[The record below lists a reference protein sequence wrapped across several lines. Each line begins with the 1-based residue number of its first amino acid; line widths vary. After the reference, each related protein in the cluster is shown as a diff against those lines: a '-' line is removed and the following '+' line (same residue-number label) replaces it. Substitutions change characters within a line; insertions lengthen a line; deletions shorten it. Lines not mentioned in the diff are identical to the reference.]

1 MKNKSLMRA
10 AFGTLAAAVMCS
22 TAVTSAFA
30 VPSANIT
37 SEKAVTAEAA
47 ANVVYSTDF
56 EDGDVSL
63 WANRGTNDTT
73 VISTTTEDSVSGSTS
88 LLASGM
94 SKTWNGPAFRLDTI
108 CKPNTEYYVSVSIKG
123 KWYTNSTMSFQY
135 TPAGETDAKY
145 SNLKSVSGN
154 GWQTIENMKVS
165 FTEEMTDVYV
175 YFEGST
181 DDVLID
187 DFSIV
192 EVPAVEIEDIPSL
205 CDAFGSYFKVGTAIT
220 PDNLASKS
228 FMSLVERHF
237 NDSLTAGN
245 EMKPDAVL
253 DKAACQAMA
262 AEGDDTNPQ
271 VSFAAAKSFLNYCDK
286 NNISVRVHTLV
297 WHSQTPDWFFKENYA
312 DDGDWVSPEKM
323 LQRMENYIKNYFT
336 TLTEL
341 YPNVDFYACDVVN
354 EAWLDDGNCRTG
366 GGQSENSN
374 YSAWVKV
381 FGDNSFIEPAFTYA
395 RKYAPAG
402 CKLYYNDFNEYMP
415 NKTTAII
422 NMATD
427 LKEKGLI
434 DGIGMQSHL
443 DVRSGSDAF
452 PSISVYEKALK
463 AFCETGLDVQITEL
477 DATTNGSNDETALAA
492 QADYYKSIM
501 ELAVKYSDSIS
512 AVIFWGVTDDASW
525 RASKYP
531 LIFGGDYM
539 AKPAYYSI
547 MELLGD
553 LPPVVTT
560 TTSEP
565 IVTTTTTS
573 AEPVTTTTNT
583 PGDITLGDANGDDAV
598 DVSDPT
604 FIMQSL
610 ANPDEYKLDDKAVA
624 NADVENRGDGITAM
638 DALLIQQYLNGSISS
653 FDAE

>member
-37 SEKAVTAEAA
+37 SEKTVTAEAA

-108 CKPNTEYYVSVSIKG
+108 CEPNTEYYVSVSIKG

-135 TPAGETDAKY
+135 TPVGETDAKY

-253 DKAACQAMA
+253 DKTACQAMA

-395 RKYAPAG
+395 RRYAPAG

-624 NADVENRGDGITAM
+624 NADVDNRGDGITAM